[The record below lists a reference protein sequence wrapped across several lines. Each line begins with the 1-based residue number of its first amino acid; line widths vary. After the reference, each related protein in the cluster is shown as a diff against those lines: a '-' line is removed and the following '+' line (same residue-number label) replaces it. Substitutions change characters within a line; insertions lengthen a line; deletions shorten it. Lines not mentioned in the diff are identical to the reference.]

1 MRRGREGS
9 GRLTEMALRNAE
21 VTRDRLM
28 GAALELYA
36 ERGYAGTCL
45 DAIVQRAASS
55 KGAFYHH
62 FESKEHLT
70 ALALSVRWEAWMEEI
85 QVLWQSPGTAADK
98 LNRLLMLLKPDHN
111 DAGCALGMLGFESSS
126 LPPQVQQVLAEG
138 LQRWKELLGRLL
150 QELGVQEQRAAELAE
165 LLFVMYEGGVLTQRV
180 NGSKGALTR
189 ALAAWR
195 QSVLAALD

>member
-1 MRRGREGS
+1 M
-9 GRLTEMALRNAE
+9 RNAE

-45 DAIVQRAASS
+45 DAIVQRAVSS

-70 ALALSVRWEAWMEEI
+70 VLALTVRWDAWMKEI
-85 QVLWQSPGTAADK
+85 QLLWQSPGTAADK
-98 LNRLLMLLKPDHN
+98 LNRLMMLLKPDHN

-126 LPPQVQQVLAEG
+126 LPQQVQQVLAEG
-138 LQRWKELLGRLL
+138 LQRWKKLLSRLL
-150 QELGVQEQRAAELAE
+150 QELGVHDQQRAAELAE

-189 ALAAWR
+189 ALEAWR
-195 QSVLAALD
+195 QSVLAAL